1 MRYNKLCLR
10 RYAESPSDAHT
21 VSSSFESL
29 DFSPMYS
36 NKVIHSNN
44 KLKNYREKRI
54 DDEKKKKRIRE
65 TIKKTKENIKE
76 EKEGRRRIISST
88 NSCDINIRD
97 KRRSDICMCHMIA
110 LLIYYFFLSR
120 KRS

>member
-54 DDEKKKKRIRE
+54 DDEKKKETYKRNYKKNERE
-65 TIKKTKENIKE
+65 H
-76 EKEGRRRIISST
+76 
-88 NSCDINIRD
+88 
-97 KRRSDICMCHMIA
+97 KRR
-110 LLIYYFFLSR
+110 
-120 KRS
+120 KRR